1 MSNLF
6 YSIKKSFFRKAINL
20 VWESAPGWATA
31 NIFISVL
38 RSIFPLVLVYLIK
51 QLVDSITGATG
62 QGGDANFNLV
72 IWYILAIVITI
83 FLDEAATSLGNLVRN
98 KQSYR
103 LEAHMHNLLHSK
115 SIQLDLQHFENPE
128 YYDSLARAAREA
140 PYRPNT
146 IVNNLI
152 SIARGL
158 LSLLLMAGL
167 LFYLHWVIVIILLA
181 ANIPGIWLRLHY
193 AGVLYNFKR
202 EQTPAARKTVYFK
215 WLLTGDRPSREL
227 RLFGLGNYFT
237 DLFNKNFK
245 KLKEEEIDIISKR
258 TFIELITGIFK
269 ASAFLLALWYIA
281 KKTVSS
287 QISVGDMAMYLVAF
301 RQGMVYIKDVFSSL
315 AGLYED
321 NLFIGDTFEFL
332 NLKEQI
338 VALPPVIEPG
348 NFNKSINVS
357 NLSFSYPGT
366 GEPLLKNLNLEIR
379 KGETIA
385 LVGANGAGKSTLV
398 RLLCRLYDPA
408 EGEITLDGKDIRHMN
423 PASYRRLFSVIFQDF
438 MLYNFSAGDNIW
450 MGDIFTTQNRK
461 RIKTSASQAGIDGL
475 IEALP
480 KGYDTVIGRLFDDSR
495 ELSWGEW
502 QKIAMARALYRDAPV
517 LILDEPTSALD
528 AATEYE
534 LFSRFKK
541 ITRNRTSILIS
552 HRFSNVSLADRILVL
567 DKGMIAEE
575 GTHDELM
582 KTGGIYSEMYTKQ
595 ISGYKL

>member
-1 MSNLF
+1 MKNQFHNNKRILF
-6 YSIKKSFFRKAINL
+6 IKAARL
-20 VWESAPGWATA
+20 VWKSAPGWATT
-31 NIFISVL
+31 NIFISVI

-51 QLVDSITGATG
+51 QLVDGITEAAG
-62 QGGDANFNLV
+62 QGGDINNSLI
-72 IWYILAIVITI
+72 IWYILAVVVTI

-103 LEAHMHNLLHSK
+103 LESYMHNLLHSK

-202 EQTPAARKTVYFK
+202 EQTPAARKTAYFK

-227 RLFGLGNYFT
+227 RLFGLGEYFT
-237 DLFNKNFK
+237 KLFNNNFN
-245 KLKEEEIDIISKR
+245 KLKEEEISIIRKR
-258 TFIELITGIFK
+258 TSIELIAGIFK
-269 ASAFLLALWYIA
+269 AAAFLLALGYIA
-281 KKTVSS
+281 KETVSS

-332 NLKEQI
+332 NLKEKI
-338 VALPPVIEPG
+338 IAVPPVIEPG
-348 NFNKSINVS
+348 SFSSSINVG
-357 NLSFSYPGT
+357 NLSFFYPGS

-398 RLLCRLYDPA
+398 RLLCRLYDPV
-408 EGEITLDGKDIRHMN
+408 EGKITLDGKNITHMD

-438 MLYNFSAGDNIW
+438 MLYNLSAGDNIW
-450 MGDIFTTQNRK
+450 MGDIFTPQNRE
-461 RIKTSASQAGIDGL
+461 RIKTSASQTGIDEL

-534 LFSRFKK
+534 LFNRFKE
-541 ITRNRTSILIS
+541 ITRDRTSILIS

-567 DKGMIAEE
+567 DKGTIVEE
-575 GTHDELM
+575 GTHEKLM
-582 KTGGIYSEMYTKQ
+582 KAGGLYSEMFTKQ
-595 ISGYKL
+595 SSGYKL

>member
-1 MSNLF
+1 MNYPFNKTRLLF
-6 YSIKKSFFRKAINL
+6 LKAVQL
-20 VWESAPGWATA
+20 VWKSAPGWATS
-31 NIFISVL
+31 NIFISVI

-51 QLVDSITGATG
+51 QLVDGITLATG
-62 QGGDANFNLV
+62 QSDDLNSNL
-72 IWYILAIVITI
+72 IILYILAVVITI
-83 FLDEAATSLGNLVRN
+83 FLDEVATSLGNLVRN

-103 LEAHMHNLLHSK
+103 LESHMHNLIHSK

-202 EQTPAARKTVYFK
+202 EQTPAARKTAYFK

-227 RLFGLGNYFT
+227 RLFGLGDYFT
-237 DLFNKNFK
+237 NLFNKNFNM
-245 KLKEEEIDIISKR
+245 LKEEEIGIIRKR
-258 TFIELITGIFK
+258 TSIELVTGIFK
-269 ASAFLLALWYIA
+269 AAAFLIALGYIA
-281 KKTVSS
+281 KETVSS

-338 VALPPVIEPG
+338 VAVPPVIEPG
-348 NFNKSINVS
+348 SFSNSISVG

-398 RLLCRLYDPA
+398 RLLCRLYDPV
-408 EGEITLDGKDIRHMN
+408 EGKITLDGKNITHMD
-423 PASYRRLFSVIFQDF
+423 PVSYRRLFSVIFQDF
-438 MLYNFSAGDNIW
+438 MLYNLSAGDNIW
-450 MGDIFTTQNRK
+450 MGDIFTPQNK
-461 RIKTSASQAGIDGL
+461 ERIKTSASLTGIDDL
-475 IEALP
+475 IEAMP

-528 AATEYE
+528 AETEYE
-534 LFSRFKK
+534 LFNRFKE
-541 ITRNRTSILIS
+541 ITCNRTSILIS

-567 DKGMIAEE
+567 DNGTITEE
-575 GTHDELM
+575 GPHEKLM

-595 ISGYKL
+595 SSGYKL

>member
-1 MSNLF
+1 MNYPSNKSRLLF
-6 YSIKKSFFRKAINL
+6 IKAVRL
-20 VWESAPGWATA
+20 VWESAPGWATT
-31 NIFISVL
+31 NIFISVI

-51 QLVDSITGATG
+51 QLVDGIAEAAG
-62 QGGDANFNLV
+62 QNSDINSSLI
-72 IWYILAIVITI
+72 IWYILAVVITI

-103 LEAHMHNLLHSK
+103 LESYMHSLLHSK

-167 LFYLHWVIVIILLA
+167 LIYLHWLIVIILLA
-181 ANIPGIWLRLHY
+181 ANIPGIWLRLYY

-202 EQTPAARKTVYFK
+202 EQTPAARKTAYFK

-227 RLFGLGNYFT
+227 RLFGLGEYFT
-237 DLFNKNFK
+237 KLFNKNFN
-245 KLKEEEIDIISKR
+245 KLKEEEISIISKR
-258 TFIELITGIFK
+258 TLIELVAGIFK
-269 ASAFLLALWYIA
+269 AAAFLLALGYIA
-281 KKTVSS
+281 KETVSS

-332 NLKEQI
+332 NLKEKI
-338 VALPPVIEPG
+338 VAVPPVIEPG
-348 NFNKSINVS
+348 NFSSSIKVE
-357 NLSFSYPGT
+357 NLFFSYPGT
-366 GEPLLKNLNLEIR
+366 SEPLLKNLNLGIR

-398 RLLCRLYDPA
+398 RLLCRLYDPI
-408 EGEITLDGKDIRHMN
+408 EGKITLDGKNITHMD
-423 PASYRRLFSVIFQDF
+423 PALYRRLFSVIFQDF
-438 MLYNFSAGDNIW
+438 MLYNLSAGDNIW
-450 MGDIFTTQNRK
+450 MGDVLKPQNRE
-461 RIKTSASQAGIDGL
+461 RIKSSASQTGIDEL

-502 QKIAMARALYRDAPV
+502 QKIAMARALYRNAPV

-528 AATEYE
+528 ATTEYE
-534 LFSRFKK
+534 VFSRFKE
-541 ITRNRTSILIS
+541 ITRDRTSILIS

-567 DKGMIAEE
+567 DKGTIVEE
-575 GTHDELM
+575 GTHQALM
-582 KTGGIYSEMYTKQ
+582 KAGGLYSEMFTKQ
-595 ISGYKL
+595 SSGYKL